1 MLDQRGI
8 SVLCLKKLR
17 FKVHN
22 TLNILVAVSCKA
34 EFRLNLSDS
43 ESVMPGTSGLVGV
56 INSLKDNS

>member
-1 MLDQRGI
+1 M
-8 SVLCLKKLR
+8 
-17 FKVHN
+17 HN
-22 TLNILVAVSCKA
+22 TMNILVAVSCKA